1 MKSVMGW
8 LFAASALLSLA
19 GCDGGSSNVVE
30 SADRSAIEAYE
41 AAIEA
46 DAKAMDQDMQS
57 ESTKR

>member
-1 MKSVMGW
+1 
-8 LFAASALLSLA
+8 
-19 GCDGGSSNVVE
+19 VVE

-57 ESTKR
+57 EAPKR

>member
-1 MKSVMGW
+1 MKFVMGW
-8 LFAASALLSLA
+8 LFAASAFLSLA
-19 GCDGGSSNVVE
+19 GCDSGGGNVVE

-57 ESTKR
+57 ESTKK